1 MLLHSSLAKKIQ
13 SDEVTVVKSKGG
25 KQRIIYLELDCLVA
39 LWSEVH
45 YPERIGQLG
54 RASYRVLDPTPNKFQ
69 KIFIISYASRFLKN
83 ENFCIIKCSR
93 FYTMK

>member
-1 MLLHSSLAKKIQ
+1 MLLRSSLAKKFRVMRSQ
-13 SDEVTVVKSKGG
+13 LSNQKGG

-54 RASYRVLDPTPNKFQ
+54 RASYNVLDPTPNKFQ
-69 KIFIISYASRFLKN
+69 KIHNLL
-83 ENFCIIKCSR
+83 CI
-93 FYTMK
+93 

>member
-25 KQRIIYLELDCLVA
+25 KQRIICLELDCLVA
-39 LWSEVH
+39 LWSEVR

-54 RASYRVLDPTPNKFQ
+54 RASYNVLDPPPNKFQ
-69 KIFIISYASRFLKN
+69 KIHNLL
-83 ENFCIIKCSR
+83 CI
-93 FYTMK
+93 

>member
-25 KQRIIYLELDCLVA
+25 KQRIICLELDCLVA
-39 LWSEVH
+39 LWSEVP

-54 RASYRVLDPTPNKFQ
+54 RASYNVLDPPPNTFQ
-69 KIFIISYASRFLKN
+69 KIHNLL
-83 ENFCIIKCSR
+83 CI
-93 FYTMK
+93 